1 MIGRMMACGTSSSAA
16 RENSVANQSPTRL
29 EMRLMVC
36 FIPRFLS
43 LLIRF
48 MACWPP
54 SRSGWRRIGG
64 SLLRCSSPLPFQE
77 FAVPPVVVDVAL
89 DAVAYSVW
97 ALVVLV

>member
-43 LLIRF
+43 
-48 MACWPP
+48 
-54 SRSGWRRIGG
+54 
-64 SLLRCSSPLPFQE
+64 
-77 FAVPPVVVDVAL
+77 
-89 DAVAYSVW
+89 
-97 ALVVLV
+97 